1 MKAESEREA
10 AWEIDRDIF
19 LMVAKKIK
27 GKTS

>member
-1 MKAESEREA
+1 VKERPPGKLIA
-10 AWEIDRDIF
+10 IF